1 MSQREIELILMRQL
15 ASYLAMP
22 ILVVDDQGDLLYYNE
37 PAEPIVGCRFDEVG
51 EIRRGEFSALFKPVD
66 DHGNPIKREDL
77 PLTIAIDKGEPAHL
91 RYWIQG
97 LDGVRRKIEA
107 TAFPLVGQ
115 AGRCLGAV
123 TFFWSLDG

>member
-1 MSQREIELILMRQL
+1 MAHRDIELVLMRQL
-15 ASYLAMP
+15 ASYLAQP
-22 ILVVDDQGDLLYYNE
+22 ILLVDSNGDLLFFNE
-37 PAEPIVGCRFDEVG
+37 PAEELIGKRFDEVG

-91 RYWIQG
+91 RYWIQA
-97 LDGVRRKIEA
+97 LDGVRREIEG

-123 TFFWSLDG
+123 AFFWGLDG